1 MKKYFLIIVC
11 MLLSMSKAVA
21 QRAGDA
27 NSNYPPPVTTVT
39 MESSNLPLVFITI
52 NNNAALSHD
61 YRVMGHMTVV
71 NNADGVNYTDLENNA
86 DQTLEF
92 DGPIAIKWRG
102 TSSFQG
108 NQQTKK
114 PMSIK
119 TLEDTT
125 KTVDGKKKKVSLL
138 GMGKDNDW
146 CFLAPW
152 QDISYI
158 RDVLTMQMARGGYAF
173 APEMRYCEVFFNG
186 IYYGVFILS
195 ERATK
200 GKNRL
205 NLWDYGLDGDDNP
218 IEDTTGDFHVEVD
231 RPTDMLT
238 GMEEPHYTSYY
249 RPMKNNGDII
259 WNRSIIYQY
268 KDPEY
273 EEFVEGTKEAVD
285 KAIADMEDAFAD
297 DNYKD
302 LYGNFIDRESFM
314 DFEIAQEVSNNVDAY
329 RLSTPLYKYS
339 DTHARAT
346 GDNNRWKMALWDF
359 NIAYGHSAGYY
370 FEPNLEDW
378 RYSANDMM
386 MAYGRLNDEIIPFYW
401 IKLNQDDAYV
411 NDIKARY
418 TQRRLTSYTDQRV
431 EAISDSL
438 LQILVQGAVERDN
451 QAWRDHFSGYTNDI
465 GKVVNFTKNRLAWM
479 DSKWF
484 DNELVSDVKL
494 EGTTLW
500 KDNSWF
506 TLCLPF
512 RLSSLVGTPLE
523 GATIK
528 TLQSSSFE
536 NGTLTINFTDG
547 KISSIEAGK
556 PYLVMWKS
564 GDDVAEPTFKN
575 MILED
580 AAATKVETDYI
591 DFVGTLSPITLKEGD
606 QSVLYVGADNTLY
619 YPAADIP
626 LNAYH
631 AYFQLKNG
639 LSAGGDNSQG
649 APIRS
654 LVLNFDGEATGIFSV
669 AAETSNQE
677 STDAWYTQ
685 DGRRLSGEPSAKGIY
700 IHNGRKVVKK

>member
-1 MKKYFLIIVC
+1 MKKYYLLIVC
-11 MLLSMSKAVA
+11 MLLSLSEAAA
-21 QRAGDA
+21 QRPSNLA
-27 NSNYPPPVTTVT
+27 SRNYPPPVTNVT
-39 MESSNLPLVFITI
+39 MESSNLPLVFITT
-52 NNNAALSHD
+52 NSVLGHD
-61 YRVMGHMTVV
+61 NRVMGHMTVV
-71 NNADGVNYTDLENNA
+71 NNADGENYVDLNAHA

-108 NQQTKK
+108 TAQTKK

-152 QDISYI
+152 QDNSYI
-158 RDVLTMQMARGGYAF
+158 RDILTMQMARGGYAF
-173 APEMRYCEVFFNG
+173 APEMRYCEVFFNN
-186 IYYGVFILS
+186 IYYGVFVLS

-205 NLWDYGLDGDDNP
+205 NLWDYGLDEDDNP
-218 IEDTTGDFHVEVD
+218 IDDTTGDFHVEVD
-231 RPTDMLT
+231 RATDMLT
-238 GMEEPHYTSYY
+238 GKEEPHYTSYY

-259 WNRSIIYQY
+259 WSRRIIYQY

-273 EEFVEGTKEAVD
+273 EDFVEGTQEAVD
-285 KAIADMEDAFAD
+285 KAIADMEDAFAAND
-297 DNYKD
+297 YEDR
-302 LYGNFIDRESFM
+302 YGDYIDRESFM

-346 GDNNRWKMALWDF
+346 GDNNRWKTALWDF
-359 NIAYGHSAGYY
+359 NIAYGHEDGYY
-370 FEPNLEDW
+370 FDPFREDW
-378 RYSANDMM
+378 RYTANDMM
-386 MAYGRLNDEIIPFYW
+386 MDYGRYNDEIIPFYW
-401 IKLNQDDAYV
+401 IKLNQDDAYI
-411 NDIKARY
+411 NGIKARY
-418 TQRRLTSYTDQRV
+418 TQRRLSSYTDRRI
-431 EAISDSL
+431 EAIKDSL
-438 LQILVQGAVERDN
+438 LLILEQEAVERDH
-451 QAWRDHFSGYTNDI
+451 QAWRGHFSSLENAI
-465 GKVVNFTKNRLAWM
+465 AEVVDFTKNRLEWM

-484 DNELVSDVKL
+484 DAELVSDATL

-500 KDNSWF
+500 KDNAWF

-512 RLSSLVGTPLE
+512 RLSSLDGTPLE
-523 GATIK
+523 GATVK
-528 TLQSSSFE
+528 TLISSSLD
-536 NGTLTINFTDG
+536 NGTLTLNFTDG

-556 PYLVMWKS
+556 PYLVKWKS
-564 GDDVAEPTFKN
+564 GVEVENPTFKN
-575 MILED
+575 MVLDE
-580 AAATKVETDYI
+580 AASTKVETDYI
-591 DFVGTLSPITLKEGD
+591 DFVGTLSPITLRGGD

-619 YPAADIP
+619 YPAVDIP

-639 LSAGGDNSQG
+639 LTAGGDGSQE

-654 LVLNFDGEATGIFSV
+654 LVLNFDGEATGIFSIV
-669 AAETSNQE
+669 AESSGQETI
-677 STDAWYTQ
+677 DVWYTL

-700 IHNGRKVVKK
+700 IHNGRKIVKK